1 MAEDR
6 FNGRNA
12 DGTFSQGNAGKPRGA
27 RNKATLAVL
36 DLLDGQVEALTNA
49 AIQKALD
56 GDTTAMRLCLERIV
70 PARKDSPVS
79 FELPEISTAE
89 EAAHAAQS
97 VLTAVS
103 AGEITP
109 LEGASVMGLIEQFRR
124 VLEASELERRV
135 TELEAGK

>member
-1 MAEDR
+1 MTVDR

-12 DGTFSQGNAGKPRGA
+12 DGTFSEGNAGKPRGA

-49 AIQKALD
+49 AIQKALE

-89 EAAHAAQS
+89 EAVRAAQS

-124 VLEASELERRV
+124 VLETSELERRV
-135 TELEAGK
+135 SELEAKK